1 MSINRSIKKLIKYAV
16 IFGLGFYTKCSI
28 DQKQIEPIS
37 MNTKIKL
44 ENIVRYNHAE
54 STIYIYNNEIQ
65 KIS

>member
-28 DQKQIEPIS
+28 DQKQTEPIC
-37 MNTKIKL
+37 MNSTLKL
-44 ENIVRYNHAE
+44 EHIVRYYHQE
-54 STIYIYNNEIQ
+54 LIYINNNEIQ